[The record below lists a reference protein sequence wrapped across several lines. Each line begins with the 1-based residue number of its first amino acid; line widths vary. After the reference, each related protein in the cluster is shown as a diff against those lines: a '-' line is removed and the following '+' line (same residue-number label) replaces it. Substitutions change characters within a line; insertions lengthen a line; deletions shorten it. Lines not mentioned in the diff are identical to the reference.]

1 VVKYDLYVITD
12 SKLSRGRSHEE
23 VARQAI
29 AGGASIIQLR
39 DKEASTR
46 ELVEVGARLRALTRE
61 AGVTYIVND
70 RLDVALAVEADGVH
84 LGQDDMPARLARRLL
99 GQGKILGLS
108 ATNLQE
114 ALQAEGDGASYLGVG
129 PIFPTATKPDAAPA
143 MGLEALAEVV
153 RRVSIPVVAIG
164 GITGDNAERVVS
176 TGVDG
181 VAVVSAVVSAPDI
194 QAAARELLLKILAAK
209 ARRG

>member
-1 VVKYDLYVITD
+1 MVKYDLYVITD